1 MEVVEE
7 QVEEQQEQQPS
18 ETPVRTQTQS
28 KVSFPSSPRKK
39 KQVNKRIFVV
49 LGVLLVAGVAG
60 WFIFKG
66 SKSPSSPSPTPTP
79 FTKGTSTISTPTPA
93 PPVDKSEIEIEVLNG
108 TGIAREASFLQGK
121 LRDLD
126 YTKIETGNV
135 EDQDESETVTK
146 VTFSSSVSEEV
157 VDEITEELE
166 EIYKDVDVRTSRS
179 LEVDIQIIT
188 GLRKGQTAPSPTP
201 TPEVSPTPT
210 PTGTLTPTPTPDPTL
225 TPGS

>member
-7 QVEEQQEQQPS
+7 QVEGQQEQQSP
-18 ETPVRTQTQS
+18 ETPARTQTQS
-28 KVSFPSSPRKK
+28 KVSFPSSPRRK
-39 KQVNKRIFVV
+39 KQMNKRIFVI
-49 LGVLLVAGVAG
+49 LGILLFAGVAG
-60 WFIFKG
+60 WFIFRG
-66 SKSPSSPSPTPTP
+66 SKSPSSLSPTPTP

-93 PPVDKSEIEIEVLNG
+93 PVDKSEIEIEVLNG

-126 YTKIETGNV
+126 YTEIETGNV

-146 VTFSSSVSEEV
+146 VTFSSSVPEEV

-166 EIYKDVDVRTSRS
+166 EIYKEVDVRTSRS

-188 GLRKGQTAPSPTP
+188 GLRKGQAAPSPTP
-201 TPEVSPTPT
+201 TPEASPSPTPSPT
-210 PTGTLTPTPTPDPTL
+210 PTGTITPSPT
-225 TPGS
+225 S

>member
-1 MEVVEE
+1 M
-7 QVEEQQEQQPS
+7 
-18 ETPVRTQTQS
+18 
-28 KVSFPSSPRKK
+28 
-39 KQVNKRIFVV
+39 NKRIFVV
-49 LGVLLVAGVAG
+49 LGMLLVAAVAG

-66 SKSPSSPSPTPTP
+66 SKSPSSLSPTPTP
-79 FTKGTSTISTPTPA
+79 FIEGTSTISTPTPV
-93 PPVDKSEIEIEVLNG
+93 PVDKSEIEIEVLNG

-126 YTKIETGNV
+126 YTEIETGNV

-166 EIYKDVDVRTSRS
+166 EIYKEVDVRTSRS

-188 GLRKGQTAPSPTP
+188 GLRKGQAAPSPTP
-201 TPEVSPTPT
+201 TPEASPSPTPSPT
-210 PTGTLTPTPTPDPTL
+210 PTGTITPSPT
-225 TPGS
+225 S

>member
-7 QVEEQQEQQPS
+7 QVEGQQEQQPP
-18 ETPVRTQTQS
+18 ETPARTQTQS
-28 KVSFPSSPRKK
+28 KVSFPSSPKRKK
-39 KQVNKRIFVV
+39 QMNKRIFVI
-49 LGVLLVAGVAG
+49 LGILLVAGVAG

-66 SKSPSSPSPTPTP
+66 SKSPSTLSPTPTP
-79 FTKGTSTISTPTPA
+79 FIEGTSTISTPTPA
-93 PPVDKSEIEIEVLNG
+93 PVDKSEIEIEVFNG

-121 LRDLD
+121 LRDLG
-126 YTKIETGNV
+126 YTEIETGNT

-146 VTFSSSVSEEV
+146 VTFSSSVAEEV

-179 LEVDIQIIT
+179 LEVDVQIIT
-188 GLRKGQTAPSPTP
+188 GLRKGQTAPTPTP
-201 TPEVSPTPT
+201 TGTITPTPTPT

-225 TPGS
+225 

>member
-1 MEVVEE
+1 MEV
-7 QVEEQQEQQPS
+7 VEEQQEQQPP
-18 ETPVRTQTQS
+18 ETPARTQTQS
-28 KVSFPSSPRKK
+28 KVSFPSSPRRK
-39 KQVNKRIFVV
+39 KQINKRIFVV
-49 LGVLLVAGVAG
+49 LGIFLVVGVAG

-66 SKSPSSPSPTPTP
+66 SKSPSSTNPTPTP
-79 FTKGTSTISTPTPA
+79 PTKGVSTVSTPTPA
-93 PPVDKSEIEIEVLNG
+93 PVDKSEIEIEVLNG

-126 YTKIETGNV
+126 YTEIETGNA

-146 VTFSSSVSEEV
+146 VTFSSSVAEEV

-201 TPEVSPTPT
+201 TPEASPSPSPSPSPTETPTPT
-210 PTGTLTPTPTPDPTL
+210 PTETP
-225 TPGS
+225 